1 MQYHDYLESLLSSR
15 AILRL
20 VKVLLAHPGK
30 VFTVRK
36 LASDANVSSSKA
48 AVSVQELEKYGI
60 IRIQP
65 VGRSYLLTL
74 NEHNYILNKILKQI
88 IRAEKDTLDELVVTL
103 RRHLKDDKIISA
115 VLFGSVAVKKEGQDS
130 DIDLLIVSND
140 FASATATV
148 SKAQE
153 AVSSIFNGRLS
164 PLIMNERELV
174 AKKKGPL
181 VHSIV
186 ANHKAVAGKSLR
198 EIIAGK

>member
-1 MQYHDYLESLLSSR
+1 
-15 AILRL
+15 
-20 VKVLLAHPGK
+20 
-30 VFTVRK
+30 
-36 LASDANVSSSKA
+36 
-48 AVSVQELEKYGI
+48 
-60 IRIQP
+60 
-65 VGRSYLLTL
+65 
-74 NEHNYILNKILKQI
+74 LNKILKQI